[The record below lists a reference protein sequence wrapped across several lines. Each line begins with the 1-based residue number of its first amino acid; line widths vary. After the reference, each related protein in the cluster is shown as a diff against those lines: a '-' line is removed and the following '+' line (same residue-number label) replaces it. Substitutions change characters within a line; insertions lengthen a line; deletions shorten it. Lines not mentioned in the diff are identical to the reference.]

1 MFLGGLSNKSSEVS
15 QLIFV
20 QQISLALSV
29 PFFTVE
35 LNVITILED

>member
-20 QQISLALSV
+20 QQISPALMDLIVSRNQSH
-29 PFFTVE
+29 F
-35 LNVITILED
+35 LL